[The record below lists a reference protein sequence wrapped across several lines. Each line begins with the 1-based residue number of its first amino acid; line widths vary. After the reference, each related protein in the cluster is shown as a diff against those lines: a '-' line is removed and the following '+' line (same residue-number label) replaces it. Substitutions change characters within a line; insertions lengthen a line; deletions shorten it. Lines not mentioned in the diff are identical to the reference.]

1 MNRQNFD
8 TNSVS
13 NYPLTIDRMAELQ
26 EDIQAPLIIL
36 ANMLQADEAASRTTG
51 CILSG
56 CEQAGDPGYVMLHL
70 SDGNGGYYKE
80 IFKVEAGSNVGT
92 YLVLDE
98 RTTTVENSA
107 EEDVDVRFE
116 RVLVWAVNA
125 PASSYYVPYANLQR
139 LWVKQAAQDD
149 AGWTLCGGGS
159 WWYPQLNGVRLRVK
173 HNGGRVWLQGS
184 VKFGLQIEQIIYYTG
199 DAGVIAAEH
208 GMDRRTL
215 DYTYIL
221 PDSYRPAA
229 DVLVPVIYNGQC
241 SYAVIN
247 SSGQLLLN
255 LTPDL
260 GDTLEINTMIDVL

>member
-8 TNSVS
+8 PNSVS

-80 IFKVEAGSNVGT
+80 IFKVEAGSNVST

-125 PASSYYVPYANLQR
+125 PASGDYVPYANLQR

-149 AGWTLCGGGS
+149 AGWTLCSNGG
-159 WWYPQLNGVRLRVK
+159 WWYVPNGGLSARVK
-173 HNGGRVWLQGS
+173 RESGRVHLKAN
-184 VKFGLQIEQIIYYTG
+184 VKFGLQIAGLVTFTG
-199 DAGVIAAEH
+199 DIASLTAQNNIE
-208 GMDRRTL
+208 RPTAVETYTL
-215 DYTYIL
+215 
-221 PDSYRPAA
+221 PSGYRPES
-229 DVLVPVIYNGQC
+229 DVLVPVLFNGVAN
-241 SYAVIN
+241 YAVIN
-247 SSGQLLLN
+247 SNGELLLSKE
-255 LTPDL
+255 PGL
-260 GDTLEINTMIDVL
+260 GDTLVIDTYFEQ